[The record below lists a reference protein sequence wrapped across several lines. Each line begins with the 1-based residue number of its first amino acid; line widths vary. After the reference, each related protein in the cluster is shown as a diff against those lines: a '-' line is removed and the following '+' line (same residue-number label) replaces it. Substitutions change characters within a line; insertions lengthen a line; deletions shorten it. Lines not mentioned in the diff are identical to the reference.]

1 MEGPRKGWQA
11 AGDKSKTSGFRDYGG
26 VKTVASIYI
35 MTDLEGV
42 SGIDSADMIERDHP
56 RFRECCELLMGDL
69 NAAVEGAFEGG
80 ATRVMV
86 RDGHGGAPNFIPE
99 LLDPRAEEDPR
110 PAARWWGQMDSSF
123 DATFI
128 IGAHAMAGTLN
139 AFLDHT
145 QSSVAWHDYIVNGR
159 RMGELAQW
167 AIIAGHF
174 GVPLVMVSGDAA
186 ACGEAEEFF
195 QTVET
200 AVVKEGVG
208 RNSARLVPLDE
219 ARRRIREA
227 ARRAVGLIG
236 MARPFH
242 VEPPLE
248 IILRFNRSDYCDR
261 AAGNPGV
268 ERVDARTIR
277 KLAASPLEILP

>member
-1 MEGPRKGWQA
+1 M
-11 AGDKSKTSGFRDYGG
+11 
-26 VKTVASIYI
+26 ASIYI

-42 SGIDSADMIERDHP
+42 SGIDCPEMIERDHP
-56 RFRECCELLMGDL
+56 RFRESCELLMGDL

-86 RDGHGGAPNFIPE
+86 RDGHGGGPNFIPE
-99 LLDPRAEEDPR
+99 LLHPRAEEDPR

-123 DATFI
+123 DATLVV
-128 IGAHAMAGTLN
+128 GAHAMAGTQD

-145 QSSVAWHDYIVNGR
+145 QSSVSWHDYTVNGR
-159 RMGELAQW
+159 RMGELGQW

-174 GVPLVMVSGDAA
+174 GVPLLMVSGDLA
-186 ACGEAEEFF
+186 ACSEARGLV
-195 QTVET
+195 QPVET

-227 ARRAVGLIG
+227 ARKAVALIG
-236 MARPFH
+236 SAAPLR
-242 VEPPLE
+242 VETPLE
-248 IILRFNRSDYCDR
+248 IVLRFNRSDYCDR
-261 AAGNPGV
+261 AAAQPGI
-268 ERVDARTIR
+268 ERLDARTIR
-277 KLAASPLEILP
+277 KIAVSPLEILP